1 MSELSAVVRFLHLT
15 AVVLL
20 AGNFAFS
27 LFIERPVCARGDG
40 RDLARSW
47 QTSWIRLFR
56 YWIAIIFVTALLGLW
71 LHGLS
76 VSEGSPTASSFRVL
90 LPLISETHF
99 GKVWLLRMALL
110 IAVAALVFC
119 AGNTTKKSLS
129 GYFLASGFFLSASL
143 LASIGLAGHA
153 AAAEGASF
161 ALQVFVHALHL
172 LATGLWLGG
181 LVPLALLLRECRRS
195 ADADAVAIAQAATR
209 RFSSIAVISVALLI
223 CTGSYNAWNLVGGV
237 PPFMGTPYGKLLL
250 IKIALLL
257 PLLILGAVN
266 RSRLKPELLVA
277 SLDHRE
283 PALRLIAKLRRN
295 AIAEATFGAL
305 ILLIV
310 GFMGVTPPA
319 RHVQPDWPLSFRW
332 DWSLLAKSPKALA
345 EVQRGAVWATVGGI
359 ALLGAFAKRRRR
371 LLAAAIS
378 FGAFYYAFD
387 IVHTAVMIDAYPDT
401 YKRPAA
407 AYQAL
412 SVANGK
418 LLYHESGCAICHGT
432 NGYGDGHAALEL
444 NPKPPDLTAPH
455 ADNHTAGDLF
465 WWLSYGVKP
474 ASAMPGYSQSLSE
487 EERWDLINFMRAL
500 SSGEKA
506 RALAPVIEDEPWL
519 VAPDFTYGIDNGT
532 MKTLKDQR
540 GNKIVLL
547 VLLNV
552 KAADARLMQLQST
565 LHRLQ
570 AAEVEVIVVPPLTGQ
585 SHVARMLP
593 GPTVIEG
600 INEITDT
607 YRVFARSFAD
617 DSLGPGTPHAEFL
630 IDKQG
635 YIRAR
640 WLAGESDAWH
650 KIDVL
655 LKQVE
660 LLHNEKPRTP
670 APEDHVH

>member
-20 AGNFAFS
+20 ASSFAFS

-40 RDLARSW
+40 RDLARFW
-47 QTSWIRLFR
+47 RTSWIRLVR
-56 YWIAIIFVTALLGLW
+56 YLIAIVFVTALLGLW

-76 VSEGSPTASSFRVL
+76 VSEGSPTASSFSVL

-119 AGNTTKKSLS
+119 AGSTTKKALS
-129 GYFLASGFFLSASL
+129 GYFLASEFFLSASL

-172 LATGLWLGG
+172 LAAGLWLGG
-181 LVPLALLLRECRRS
+181 LVLFSLFLRQCRRS
-195 ADADAVAIAQAATR
+195 TDADAVAMAQAATR
-209 RFSSIAVISVALLI
+209 RFSSIAVVSVALLI
-223 CTGSYNAWNLVGGV
+223 LTGSYNAWNLVGGV
-237 PPFMGTPYGKLLL
+237 PQLFGTPYGKLLL
-250 IKIALLL
+250 IKIVLLL

-266 RSRLKPELLVA
+266 RTKLKPELLTA

-283 PALRLIAKLRRN
+283 PALRLTRKLGRN

-319 RHVQPDWPLSFRW
+319 RHVQPDWPFAFRW
-332 DWSLLAKSPKALA
+332 DWSVLAKSPKALA

-359 ALLGAFAKRRRR
+359 ALLGSLIKRRRR
-371 LLAAAIS
+371 LAAAAIFLATS
-378 FGAFYYAFD
+378 YYAIQ
-387 IVHTAVMIDAYPDT
+387 IVHAAVMIDAYPDT
-401 YKRPAA
+401 YKRPAV

-412 SVANGK
+412 SVANGE
-418 LLYHESGCAICHGT
+418 LLYHESGCATCHGT
-432 NGYGDGHAALEL
+432 NGYGDGPAALEL
-444 NPKPPDLTAPH
+444 KPKPPDLTAPH

-474 ASAMPGYSQSLSE
+474 TSAMPGYSQSLSE

-519 VAPDFTYGIDNGT
+519 VAPDFTYGINNGA
-532 MKTLKDQR
+532 MKTLKDHR
-540 GNKIVLL
+540 GNNVVLL

-552 KAADARLMQLQST
+552 KAADARLMQLQSI
-565 LHRLQ
+565 LPQFQ
-570 AAEVEVIVVPPLTGQ
+570 AAEVELIVVPHQIDQ
-585 SHVARMLP
+585 SYVASILP
-593 GPTVIEG
+593 GLTVIEG
-600 INEITDT
+600 IKEITDT
-607 YRVFARSFAD
+607 YKVFARSFAAENPA
-617 DSLGPGTPHAEFL
+617 SSTPHVEFL

-640 WLAGESDAWH
+640 WLASESDAWR

-660 LLHNEKPRTP
+660 LLRNEKPRAP

>member
-20 AGNFAFS
+20 ASGFAFS

-47 QTSWIRLFR
+47 RTSWIRLVR
-56 YWIAIIFVTALLGLW
+56 YWIAIIFVTAFLGLW
-71 LHGLS
+71 LQSLS
-76 VSEGSPTASSFRVL
+76 VSEGSPTASSFSVL

-99 GKVWLLRMALL
+99 GKVWLLRMTLL

-119 AGNTTKKSLS
+119 AGNTTKKSFS

-143 LASIGLAGHA
+143 LASVGLAGHA

-181 LVPLALLLRECRRS
+181 LLLFSLFLRKCRRS
-195 ADADAVAIAQAATR
+195 ADADAVAMAQAATR

-223 CTGSYNAWNLVGGV
+223 FTGSYNAWNLVGGV
-237 PPFMGTPYGKLLL
+237 PQLFGTPYGKLLL

-257 PLLILGAVN
+257 PLIIIAAVN
-266 RSRLKPELLVA
+266 RFNLKPKLLAASSNPRETAFELT
-277 SLDHRE
+277 
-283 PALRLIAKLRRN
+283 AKLGRN
-295 AIAEATFGAL
+295 AIVEATCGAL
-305 ILLIV
+305 ILLVV

-319 RHVQPDWPLSFRW
+319 RHVQPDWPFSFRW
-332 DWSLLAKSPKALA
+332 DWSVLAKSPKALA

-359 ALLGAFAKRRRR
+359 ALLAALAKRRRR
-371 LLAAAIS
+371 IIAASIS
-378 FGAFYYAFD
+378 LGAFYYSVET
-387 IVHTAVMIDAYPDT
+387 VHTAVMIDAYPDT
-401 YKRPAA
+401 YKRPAV

-418 LLYHESGCAICHGT
+418 SLYHESGCAICHGI
-432 NGYGDGHAALEL
+432 NGYGDGLAATEL

-455 ADNHTAGDLF
+455 ADNHTAGDLY

-474 ASAMPGYSQSLSE
+474 SSAMPGYSQSLSE

-519 VAPDFTYGIDNGT
+519 VAPDFTYGTDNGA
-532 MKTLKDQR
+532 MKTLKDHR
-540 GNKIVLL
+540 GNNVVFL

-552 KAADARLMQLQST
+552 KAADTRLMQLQST
-565 LHRLQ
+565 LHRFQ
-570 AAEVEVIVVPPLTGQ
+570 AAEVEVIVVPPLIDQ
-585 SHVARMLP
+585 SHVASILP
-593 GPTVIEG
+593 GLTVIEG
-600 INEITDT
+600 IKEITDT
-607 YRVFARSFAD
+607 YKVFARSFAD
-617 DSLGPGTPHAEFL
+617 DSLVPGTPHAEFL

-640 WLAGESDAWH
+640 WLATESDAWR

-660 LLHNEKPRTP
+660 LLRNEKPRAP

>member
-20 AGNFAFS
+20 ASSFAFS
-27 LFIERPVCARGDG
+27 LFIERPICARGDG

-47 QTSWIRLFR
+47 QTSWIRLVR
-56 YWIAIIFVTALLGLW
+56 YWIAIIFVTALLGVW

-76 VSEGSPTASSFRVL
+76 VSEGSPGASSFTVL
-90 LPLISETHF
+90 LPLISNTHF
-99 GKVWLLRMALL
+99 GKVWLLRMGLL

-119 AGNTTKKSLS
+119 AGNTTKKSFS

-161 ALQVFVHALHL
+161 ALQVSVHALHL

-181 LVPLALLLRECRRS
+181 LVPLAVLLRECRRS
-195 ADADAVAIAQAATR
+195 ADTDAVAIAQAATR

-223 CTGSYNAWNLVGGV
+223 FTGSYNAWNLVGGV
-237 PPFMGTPYGKLLL
+237 PQLFGTPYGKLLL
-250 IKIALLL
+250 IKIAFLL
-257 PLLILGAVN
+257 PLLMIAAVN
-266 RSRLKPELLVA
+266 RSKLKPALLAA
-277 SLDHRE
+277 SLDQRE
-283 PALRLIAKLRRN
+283 PASRLIGKLGRN
-295 AIAEATFGAL
+295 AIAEATCGAL

-319 RHVQPDWPLSFRW
+319 RHIQPDWPLSFRW
-332 DWSLLAKSPKALA
+332 DWSASTKSPKALA

-359 ALLGAFAKRRRR
+359 ALLCAFAKRRRR

-378 FGAFYYAFD
+378 IGALYYAFD

-401 YKRPAA
+401 YKRPAV

-418 LLYHESGCAICHGT
+418 SLYHESGCATCHGT
-432 NGYGDGHAALEL
+432 NGYGDGTAALEL

-474 ASAMPGYSQSLSE
+474 TSAMPGYSQSLSE

-519 VAPDFTYGIDNGT
+519 VAPDFTYGTDSGA
-532 MKTLKDQR
+532 MKTLKDHR
-540 GNKIVLL
+540 GSKIVLL
-547 VLLNV
+547 ALLDVNH
-552 KAADARLMQLQST
+552 AETRLKQFQATLPQLQGAS
-565 LHRLQ
+565 
-570 AAEVEVIVVPPLTGQ
+570 VELIVVPHLIDQ
-585 SHVARMLP
+585 SYVASMLP
-593 GPTVIEG
+593 GLTVSEG
-600 INEITDT
+600 IGEITET
-607 YRVFARSFAD
+607 YKIFARSFAEENPTT
-617 DSLGPGTPHAEFL
+617 SIAHAEFL

-640 WLAGESDAWH
+640 WLASENDAWR

-660 LLHNEKPRTP
+660 LLRNEKPRAP